1 MTMAVL
7 IYDPELEREVRAD
20 RDKRFPNNR
29 DEVWDGV
36 LVMPPMPNNE
46 HQLVVM
52 ELAFALGAAINRGA
66 GDRVL
71 PGCNVSDRL
80 TGWLANYREPDV
92 AVYLAT
98 STAKDCGTH
107 WMGGPDLAI
116 EIASPGEDPR
126 QKLYFY
132 AKVSTRE
139 VLIVDRDPWSVEMYQ
154 LQGGRLVTAGTTTAD
169 NSVVLKSS
177 ILPLTY
183 QLQPGTPRPTLL
195 ISHTGTSQ
203 TWTA

>member
-1 MTMAVL
+1 MAVL

-36 LVMPPMPNNE
+36 LVMPPLANNE
-46 HQLVVM
+46 HQRYMMKLCAVFCGV
-52 ELAFALGAAINRGA
+52 LDLDA
-66 GDRVL
+66 GNNVL
-71 PGCNVSDRL
+71 PGCNVSDRDKD
-80 TGWLANYREPDV
+80 WLQNYREPDV

-98 STAKDCGTH
+98 TTAKDCGTH

-139 VLIVDRDPWSVEMYQ
+139 LLIVDRDPWAVEMYQ
-154 LQGGRLVTAGTTTAD
+154 LQGGRLVTVGTTTAE
-169 NSVVLKSS
+169 NSGVLKSS
-177 ILPLTY
+177 VLPLTY
-183 QLQPGTPRPTLL
+183 QLQLSTPRPTLL
-195 ISHTGTSQ
+195 ISHTGTGQ